1 MTRVPGKVFAPMS
14 LTYGFALSGALLMAF
29 TLGPALCSL
38 LLAEPIRE
46 RDTAVVE
53 WLKHGYLA
61 LLNWGLRHEWLVIG
75 IAVLS
80 LVLTIVAV
88 PFIGGEFM
96 PALEEGNIWMR
107 TTFPVDISFEQAA
120 HLVTDI
126 RAVFRQ
132 FPEVISAA
140 SQLGRPDD
148 GTDPTSFFNAEF
160 LVTLKP
166 LSCGG
171 RHVDLGGLDSVGG
184 ARAVSGPPS
193 APGKSPST

>member
-1 MTRVPGKVFAPMS
+1 
-14 LTYGFALSGALLMAF
+14 MAF
-29 TLGPALCSL
+29 TLAPALCARL
-38 LLAEPIRE
+38 LLDRTHSRNGTRQSWSGSQPRY
-46 RDTAVVE
+46 T
-53 WLKHGYLA
+53 WH
-61 LLNWGLRHEWLVIG
+61 LLNWGLRHVNGWWSESRWR
-75 IAVLS
+75 S
-80 LVLTIVAV
+80 LVVTIAAV

-107 TTFPVDISFEQAA
+107 TTLPVDISFEQAA

-166 LSCGG
+166 LKEWRAEVPTKKALHRSD
-171 RHVDLGGLDSVGG
+171 RATPHSV
-184 ARAVSGPPS
+184 
-193 APGKSPST
+193 